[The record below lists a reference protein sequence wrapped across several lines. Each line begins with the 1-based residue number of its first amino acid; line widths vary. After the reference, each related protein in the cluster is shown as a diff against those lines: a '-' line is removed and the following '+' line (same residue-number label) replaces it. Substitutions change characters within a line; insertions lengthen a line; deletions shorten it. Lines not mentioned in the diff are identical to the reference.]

1 MFGYVWLHLVGA
13 GPTVSF
19 HEKNTGGLSNFDG
32 GQMPFIKKQ
41 PKAAPRIIELTITE
55 MVRWNVHS
63 ILRNFVAE
71 DIRVAQEIEEYLKKI
86 GSKRVK
92 KITADN
98 SIIFEEDGSLREKP
112 DYQRW
117 GARRLSTRLKRKS
130 ESSYG
135 KAIGGQESEKLH
147 LNVEELVHFSLLLG
161 VAPAYL
167 LQPTLEQLEHNYLLR
182 LKDVGDPDFEVRAVP
197 WLLWVHGLRP
207 LKQLDVS
214 AFLFRMRELSTA
226 AINIGSVNKPIPAMP
241 KVDVSSPD
249 GIDQDLKR
257 WDQARKSPISAL
269 VDGVS
274 IPEHG
279 GPITSPPSSHPIDA
293 LKYGSTTENFDQNTK
308 AYNLLMHHVR
318 QAVVYM
324 NDSNRQEDRITD
336 IEWFLDRIREDLS
349 AIAFFGDGS
358 VSSKPE
364 VSE

>member
-1 MFGYVWLHLVGA
+1 
-13 GPTVSF
+13 
-19 HEKNTGGLSNFDG
+19 
-32 GQMPFIKKQ
+32 MPFIKKQ
-41 PKAAPRIIELTITE
+41 PITTPTVIELTITE

-71 DIRVAQEIEEYLKKI
+71 DIRVAQEIEDYLKRI
-86 GSKRVK
+86 GSKKVK
-92 KITADN
+92 KITSDN
-98 SIIFEEDGSLREKP
+98 SIVFEEEETLREKP

-117 GARRLSTRLKRKS
+117 GARRLSARLKRKS

-135 KAIGGQESEKLH
+135 KAIGGQETEKLH

-161 VAPAYL
+161 VAPTYL
-167 LQPTLEQLEHNYLLR
+167 LQPTLEQLEHNYMLR

-241 KVDVSSPD
+241 KVDVSSTD
-249 GIDQDLKR
+249 GIEQDVKR

-269 VDGVS
+269 VDGVTT
-274 IPEHG
+274 PEHG
-279 GPITSPPSSHPIDA
+279 GPITNPPSTHPLDT
-293 LKYGSTTENFDQNTK
+293 LTYGTTTENFDQNTK

-324 NDSNRQEDRITD
+324 NDSNRQADRIMD

-349 AIAFFGDGS
+349 AIAYFGDGS
-358 VSSKPE
+358 VPSKPRDPE
-364 VSE
+364 